1 MVGAGVVG
9 AGVAWHL
16 ARQGHRITLI
26 DPGLEDPVE
35 RSGGDGNRLTG
46 TSASLGVLMGHV
58 FRRSSG
64 RGWRLRQR
72 SMALWP
78 SWVSELQRQEPHLML
93 ETPLLQLADGDE
105 TLGRMQSLVNNRA
118 KTGLSLLDAH
128 QLQHIWPGIS
138 QGGLLSERDGRI
150 NPLLLLRALRKALAD
165 LPVTGVTAAVETI
178 SRTDPEQRGGWRL
191 NCHDGR
197 CLHQDTVVI
206 CAALNSPALLQPL
219 GHPRPMQPVLG
230 QALKLEI
237 TSGPTDWTGWP
248 AVLVHRGYNLIP
260 DGHGHVLLG
269 ATVEPGERSEPEP
282 LHLMRHLDDSAPEWL
297 RNAKVLDHWSGLRAR
312 PVERPAPLLERLEP
326 GLLLATGHYRNGVLL
341 TPATAEWVEQTL
353 KKSVSSSTCS

>member
-1 MVGAGVVG
+1 M
-9 AGVAWHL
+9 
-16 ARQGHRITLI
+16 
-26 DPGLEDPVE
+26 
-35 RSGGDGNRLTG
+35 GN
-46 TSASLGVLMGHV
+46 V

-78 SWVSELQRQEPHLML
+78 TWVSALQRQEPNLTL

-105 TLGRMQSLVNNRA
+105 TLGRMRQLADARSACGV
-118 KTGLSLLDAH
+118 SLLERH
-128 QLQHIWPGIS
+128 QLQSIWPGIAH
-138 QGGLLSERDGRI
+138 GGLLSERDGRI
-150 NPLLLLRALRKALAD
+150 NPLLLLKALRKALAD

-178 SRTDPEQRGGWRL
+178 SRTGQGQGSGWQL
-191 NCHDGR
+191 VCHDGR
-197 CLHQDTVVI
+197 CLHQDAVVI

-230 QALKLEI
+230 QALKLKI
-237 TSGPTDWTGWP
+237 TSGPTDWMSWP

-260 DGHGHVLLG
+260 DGHGHLLLG
-269 ATVEPGERSEPEP
+269 ATVEPGERSMPEP
-282 LHLMRHLDDSAPEWL
+282 LQLMRHLEHSAPEWL
-297 RNAKVLDHWSGLRAR
+297 RNARVLDHWSGLRAR

-341 TPATAEWVEQTL
+341 TPATAEWVEQNLINQCQVLPPL
-353 KKSVSSSTCS
+353 K

>member
-1 MVGAGVVG
+1 M
-9 AGVAWHL
+9 AWHL
-16 ARQGHRITLI
+16 ARKGHRITLI
-26 DPGLEDPVE
+26 DPGLEEPVE
-35 RSGGDGNRLTG
+35 RTSGDGNPLTG
-46 TSASLGVLMGHV
+46 TVASLGVLMGNV

-78 SWVSELQRQEPHLML
+78 AWVSALQRQEPNLTL

-105 TLGRMQSLVNNRA
+105 TLGRMRQLAEARSARGV
-118 KTGLSLLDAH
+118 SLLERH
-128 QLQHIWPGIS
+128 ELQSIWPGITH
-138 QGGLLSERDGRI
+138 GGLLSERDGRI
-150 NPLLLLRALRKALAD
+150 NPLLLLKALRKALAN

-178 SRTDPEQRGGWRL
+178 SRTGQGQGSGWQL
-191 NCHDGR
+191 VCHDGR
-197 CLHQDTVVI
+197 CLHQDAVVI

-230 QALKLEI
+230 QALKLKI
-237 TSGPTDWTGWP
+237 TSGPTDWMSWP

-260 DGHGHVLLG
+260 DGHGHLLLG
-269 ATVEPGERSEPEP
+269 ATVEPGERSMPEP
-282 LHLMRHLDDSAPEWL
+282 LQLMRDLEHSAPEWL
-297 RNAKVLDHWSGLRAR
+297 RNARVLDHWSGLRAR

-341 TPATAEWVEQTL
+341 TPATAEWVEQNLINQCQVLPPL
-353 KKSVSSSTCS
+353 K

>member
-1 MVGAGVVG
+1 M
-9 AGVAWHL
+9 
-16 ARQGHRITLI
+16 
-26 DPGLEDPVE
+26 
-35 RSGGDGNRLTG
+35 GN
-46 TSASLGVLMGHV
+46 V

-78 SWVSELQRQEPHLML
+78 SWVCALQRQEPELIL

-105 TLGRMQSLVNNRA
+105 TLGRMRKLADTRSA
-118 KTGLSLLDAH
+118 CGLSLLERH
-128 QLQHIWPGIS
+128 QLQALWPGVTH
-138 QGGLLSERDGRI
+138 GGLLSERDGRI
-150 NPLLLLRALRKALAD
+150 NPLVLLKALRKALAD
-165 LPVTGVTAAVETI
+165 LPVTGVAAAVETI
-178 SRTDPEQRGGWRL
+178 RRAEPGQGGGWRL
-191 NCHDGR
+191 GCHDGS

-206 CAALNSPALLQPL
+206 CAALNSPALLEPL

-230 QALKLEI
+230 QALRLEI
-237 TSGPTDWTGWP
+237 TSGPTDWMSWP

-282 LHLMRHLDDSAPEWL
+282 LQLMRHLEDSAPEWL
-297 RNAKVLDHWSGLRAR
+297 RNAKVLEHWSGLRAR

-341 TPATAEWVEQTL
+341 TPATAEWVEQHL
-353 KKSVSSSTCS
+353 EDSVSMITRS